1 MTPTLSN
8 DRKCQIFCFV
18 TFYFLVDRMLSYENQ
33 SDSDQDDEDIGFH
46 RQKSGN
52 MSAPEYKRLIAIHA
66 GKVKKGLKHALRN
79 GSGKVNRLSLS
90 EQTLERAAASYP
102 MDVVRFSQK
111 NILRVFPKG
120 TRVTSSN
127 FDPTIGWMHGAQMIA
142 FNMQGYGKSLWTMH
156 GMFRSNG
163 GCGYVKKPDIL
174 MKRGPN
180 GVVFDPKIPL
190 PVKKILKVK
199 VYMGDGWRLDFSHTH
214 FDSFS
219 PPDFYTKISGSYN
232 WSASRCSKTKDT
244 DN

>member
-1 MTPTLSN
+1 MNQVELYGPGFPVLAE
-8 DRKCQIFCFV
+8 I
-18 TFYFLVDRMLSYENQ
+18 LVDRMLSYENQ

-102 MDVVRFSQK
+102 MDDVLSK
-111 NILRVFPKG
+111 NILRVFPKR

-142 FNMQGYGKSLWTMH
+142 FNMQAKL
-156 GMFRSNG
+156 NG
-163 GCGYVKKPDIL
+163 E
-174 MKRGPN
+174 
-180 GVVFDPKIPL
+180 
-190 PVKKILKVK
+190 
-199 VYMGDGWRLDFSHTH
+199 
-214 FDSFS
+214 
-219 PPDFYTKISGSYN
+219 
-232 WSASRCSKTKDT
+232 
-244 DN
+244 